1 MKTLLII
8 LSFVGLVLTILPS
21 VLVFKGILEM
31 ESHFQLMVAGMVIWF
46 ATAPFWMKTKS
57 LDEEEK
63 K

>member
-1 MKTLLII
+1 MKTLLIV
-8 LSFVGLVLTILPS
+8 LSFAGLVLTILPS

-31 ESHFQLMVAGMVIWF
+31 ESHFHLMVAGMVIWF